1 MATYTLSFTSEIAAA
16 PVQTETVDAILML
29 PRWKGM
35 CKPVGSILTF
45 STEFLVQAMVMEMAG
60 SYGYAALATTLVVEF
75 APGTGAPKF
84 KPVVVESYNQSP
96 AVFVGSWGSGMP
108 VTHAYML
115 SEPVVTKVP
124 SHTADFQIDL
134 QFAGLN
140 LVTFNGVTAFET
152 TVHNEAQARGMVTYE
167 IAARQGTKG
176 ADSLK
181 GSGYADVV
189 GLLGGNDRFRGNGGD
204 DVAHGGKGHDTIRG
218 GSGND
223 TLYGGAGNDHLYG
236 DAGHDVLEGGSGKD
250 ALSGGSSNDRL
261 AGGAGADTL
270 SGGAGRD
277 QLNSGTDM
285 FIFRSPADSPG
296 KKARDVI
303 TDFKVGTDRIDL
315 SAMDADR
322 KVKGNQDFEFSMKAA
337 AHSVWTVGGGKNN
350 LVLRG
355 DVDGDA
361 RADFEILL
369 QGVGKLTADDFLL
382 G

>member
-1 MATYTLSFTSEIAAA
+1 MATYTLRFTSEITAA
-16 PVQTETVDAILML
+16 PVQTETVNAILML

-35 CKPVGSILTF
+35 GKPVGSF
-45 STEFLVQAMVMEMAG
+45 PPEFLVQAMVMETAG

-84 KPVVVESYNQSP
+84 KPVIVESYNQSP
-96 AVFVGSWGSGMP
+96 TVFVGSWGSGMP

-115 SEPVVTKVP
+115 SEPVVAKVP
-124 SHTADFQIDL
+124 SHKTDFQIDL
-134 QFAGLN
+134 KFAGLN
-140 LVTFNGVTAFET
+140 SVTFNGVPAFET

-204 DVAHGGKGHDTIRG
+204 DVADGGKGHDTIRG

-223 TLYGGAGNDHLYG
+223 TLYGGAGNDRLYG

-250 ALSGGSSNDRL
+250 ALSGGSGNDRL
-261 AGGAGADTL
+261 AGGAGADILTGG
-270 SGGAGRD
+270 SGA
-277 QLNSGTDM
+277 DM

-303 TDFKVGTDRIDL
+303 TDFKAGTDRIDL

-322 KVKGNQDFEFSMKAA
+322 TVKGNQDFEFSMKAA
-337 AHSVWTVGGGKNN
+337 AHSVWTVSGGKNN

-369 QGVGKLTADDFLL
+369 QSVGKLTADDFLL